1 MRDGDYERAARLRYS
16 ESASI
21 EKMIEQKSKAL
32 AELQSGFKMLKE
44 EIDEDDIAETVSK
57 WTGIPVTRLTET
69 ESEKLL
75 KLEDYLHER
84 VIGQDEAVSLVSQTI
99 RSSRAGLADPKRP
112 VGSFIFLGPT
122 GVGKTELAKTLAEF
136 LFGSE
141 DYLIRVDVSE
151 YMEKFSVSRLIGAPP
166 GYVGYDEGGQLTEAV
181 RRHPYSVILLD
192 EIEKAHPEVFNIL
205 LQILDDGRLTD
216 NKGRTVD
223 FKSCILIM
231 TSNLGSQIIMSKQ
244 EGMPDSGPAEVYE
257 SIKKD
262 VLDLLRRSLKPEFL
276 NRIDEIVVFKSLT
289 AEEIARIV
297 KIEFAAMVKNLAAR
311 GIGAVLSEKAAVF
324 IAREGFD
331 PQFGARPLKRAIK
344 RLITNEIANGILSG
358 KFKTGGEISIDFKAG
373 KLTFTPT
380 FPAQATDSNS

>member
-1 MRDGDYERAARLRYS
+1 
-16 ESASI
+16 
-21 EKMIEQKSKAL
+21 
-32 AELQSGFKMLKE
+32 
-44 EIDEDDIAETVSK
+44 
-57 WTGIPVTRLTET
+57 
-69 ESEKLL
+69 
-75 KLEDYLHER
+75 
-84 VIGQDEAVSLVSQTI
+84 
-99 RSSRAGLADPKRP
+99 
-112 VGSFIFLGPT
+112 
-122 GVGKTELAKTLAEF
+122 
-136 LFGSE
+136 
-141 DYLIRVDVSE
+141 
-151 YMEKFSVSRLIGAPP
+151 
-166 GYVGYDEGGQLTEAV
+166 
-181 RRHPYSVILLD
+181 
-192 EIEKAHPEVFNIL
+192 
-205 LQILDDGRLTD
+205 
-216 NKGRTVD
+216 
-223 FKSCILIM
+223 
-231 TSNLGSQIIMSKQ
+231 
-244 EGMPDSGPAEVYE
+244 MPDSGPAEVYE